1 MRRTEAAEVE
11 EERMDDD
18 DEGGGAGTEAEAF
31 VDDEGVGVAA
41 SRRVLRRGA
50 ILEMKSSVSAEERKV
65 IWARL

>member
-1 MRRTEAAEVE
+1 
-11 EERMDDD
+11 MDDD
-18 DEGGGAGTEAEAF
+18 DEEGGAGTDAEAF
-31 VDDEGVGVAA
+31 VDDEGAEVAA